1 MCDVSTA
8 WLITAFVVGAIC
20 GIMIMIGFL
29 LAVILRL
36 ARRSVD

>member
-1 MCDVSTA
+1 MCDVSTT

-20 GIMIMIGFL
+20 GITIPIGFI

-36 ARRSVD
+36 GRRSID